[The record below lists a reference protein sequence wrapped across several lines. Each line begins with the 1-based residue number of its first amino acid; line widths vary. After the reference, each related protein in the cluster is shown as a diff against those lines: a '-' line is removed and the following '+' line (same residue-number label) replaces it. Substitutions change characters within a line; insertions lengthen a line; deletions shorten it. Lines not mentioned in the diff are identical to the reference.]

1 MIKKVAFLIVV
12 FLHLSVVTINAQLS
26 IAPKIGLSYTK
37 LSGDLNNTRYMP
49 SALVGGMLNYD
60 FKTMLSIQSG
70 FLVSGKGTT
79 LYYNEADKDE
89 MVISYFEVPLNIM
102 LAAEMGTSRIQLFA
116 GPYVAFAAN
125 ATYKYLADEDD
136 MQEKISIGT
145 SPQDE
150 IDPID
155 LGVNAGIGFLFE
167 GLEVQAGYG
176 TSVASIS
183 NKKDEKLANNTIFFS
198 LAYFIRLDSK
208 PYYAP
213 RRRK

>member
-1 MIKKVAFLIVV
+1 MIKKIAFLMIV
-12 FLHLSVVTINAQLS
+12 LSSFSAAKVKAQVS

-49 SALVGGMLNYD
+49 SAFVGGMLNLD
-60 FKTMLSIQSG
+60 LKGMLSLQSG
-70 FLVSGKGTT
+70 ILVSGKGTT
-79 LYYNEADKDE
+79 LYYDEADKDA
-89 MVISYFEVPLNIM
+89 MVISYFEVPLNFI
-102 LAAEMGTSRIQLFA
+102 LAAGTGSSRVQFFA

-136 MQEKISIGT
+136 LKEKISIGT

-150 IDPID
+150 IKPLDI
-155 LGVNAGIGFLFE
+155 GVNAGVGFLFE

-176 TSVASIS
+176 TSVTSIS
-183 NKKDEKLANNTIFFS
+183 NVTDKKLGNNIIFFS
-198 LAYFIRLDSK
+198 LAYYIRLDSK

-213 RRRK
+213 RRRR

>member
-1 MIKKVAFLIVV
+1 MIKKVTFLIVV
-12 FLHLSVVTINAQLS
+12 LLYLSVVTINAQVS

-49 SALVGGMLNYD
+49 SAFVGGMLNYD
-60 FKTMLSIQSG
+60 FKRILSIQSG
-70 FLVSGKGTT
+70 FLVSGKGST
-79 LYYNEADKDE
+79 LYYDEADKDE
-89 MVISYFEVPLNIM
+89 MVISYFEVPLNFIM
-102 LAAEMGTSRIQLFA
+102 AVETGTSRIQFFA

-136 MQEKISIGT
+136 LKEKISIGT

-150 IDPID
+150 IKPMD

-176 TSVASIS
+176 TSVTSIS
-183 NKKDEKLANNTIFFS
+183 NQKAEKLANNIIFFS

-213 RRRK
+213 RRRR